1 MGLQKKDFIEI
12 EFTGKIKD
20 GEIFDSNVKE
30 DLKKLNPDANPKP
43 IIFSLGEGM
52 FLKGIDDFL
61 IGKDIGKY
69 IIELS
74 PEKAFGQR
82 IPKLVQTIPMK
93 VFKTN
98 NLNPVPGAVFN
109 FDGKIAKVITVSG
122 GRVIV
127 DFNNPLAGKTVVY
140 DINVIK
146 KIEDLNEKLK
156 AFIEFLFRKEL
167 NFSVKDNK
175 VIIEVEKN
183 LSQFA
188 EMFKEKFKEVFNLEL
203 EVRQKTESLA
213 NSSESQI
220 KKKENTSKDKNE
232 NKEK

>member
-1 MGLQKKDFIEI
+1 
-12 EFTGKIKD
+12 
-20 GEIFDSNVKE
+20 
-30 DLKKLNPDANPKP
+30 
-43 IIFSLGEGM
+43 
-52 FLKGIDDFL
+52 LKGIDDFL

-98 NLNPVPGAVFN
+98 NLNPVPGAIFN

-188 EMFKEKFKEVFNLEL
+188 EIFKEKFKEVFNLEL
-203 EVRQKTESLA
+203 ELKV
-213 NSSESQI
+213 I
-220 KKKENTSKDKNE
+220 DNTSKESLFIK
-232 NKEK
+232 

>member
-1 MGLQKKDFIEI
+1 MVLQKKDFIEI

-43 IIFSLGEGM
+43 LIFALGEGM

-61 IGKDIGKY
+61 IGKDVGKY
-69 IIELS
+69 TIELT

-82 IPKLVQTIPMK
+82 IPKLVQTIPTK
-93 VFKTN
+93 IFQTN

-109 FDGKIAKVITVSG
+109 FDGKIAKVLTVSG

-140 DINVIK
+140 DLNVIR
-146 KIEDLNEKLK
+146 KIDDLNEKLK

-175 VIIEVEKN
+175 IIIEVEKN
-183 LSQFA
+183 LSQFVG
-188 EMFKEKFKEVFNLEL
+188 MFKEKFKEIFNLEL
-203 EVRQKTESLA
+203 E
-213 NSSESQI
+213 I
-220 KKKENTSKDKNE
+220 KKIDNTSKE
-232 NKEK
+232 